1 MPATIEDQ
9 VKPHFRFWREWRA
22 DRNNAQNAIGAGTP
36 SAAGGHLESVNVEV
50 VVHHPPAELQHAS
63 PGVCFRFIDGVQEA
77 VPLLVHR
84 LVEPVEPSLD
94 IATTMPWQ
102 CTAST
107 AANAAHFFVTL
118 EVGVV
123 IRVRHDA
130 SVCCDCACSNAI

>member
-1 MPATIEDQ
+1 MPATIEEQ

-22 DRNNAQNAIGAGTP
+22 DRNNAQK
-36 SAAGGHLESVNVEV
+36 EVDMVQCRVNVEV

-130 SVCCDCACSNAI
+130 CVCCECACSNIATT